1 MSEPNHQDLE
11 KRSSAYTLSDMEIF
25 IFPELM
31 YSLVLANIMS
41 PRLWK
46 WRQDPWFDGMEK
58 MTPYRRIT
66 RLKQFI
72 MDHYIFNLDLDTW
85 GLTTQERE
93 LARFKDFI
101 DHDTLAK
108 SNALF
113 GYQGDK
119 YYFDSGIRQHFGL
132 DKYEGNVI
140 PYWKTETV
148 EAMDA
153 FRFKPAYPTGAGECV
168 SLATLYAAALFVVAG
183 VPLKQI
189 YLMATPLHSQNYVD
203 IGEGIL
209 TNNRRLVTKNMWFNG
224 TELSAQARRA
234 LENERVTV
242 VAHETGYMHTIYE
255 TATIDPEAYDHFVKR
270 LRHYLRTP
278 LTVEILGNFIRQSS
292 EVQHCFQLRW
302 QCCGA
307 DAYVPLEKV
316 FAYERDSPYL
326 VTDNTRDKLMQE
338 IDREVFEPQLLP
350 DRIVLNDLEAFARD
364 NRINLDKPRD
374 VEALMEK
381 FARACLNAK
390 TAIES
395 LIRFCHLEPRLPDAA
410 GRKFTHG
417 AEEALGIE
425 AGMGRD
431 RIIQHLEMLR
441 RSNSTVDLA
450 FYAYRDLNRTDPEPY
465 VHSSIQRSPVSVGG
479 SHSLDEATLVEKIQA
494 MPNESIYD
502 GAGRLAQP
510 DEVWNYQRGDGVE
523 KAMLLA
529 NLLRA
534 RHPSANITVRVAPD
548 RAICELDTQR
558 FEFPSTKQLKTQ
570 DWPIPK
576 EAGDTPAR
584 V

>member
-101 DHDTLAK
+101 DQDTLAK

-242 VAHETGYMHTIYE
+242 VAHETGYIHTIYE
-255 TATIDPEAYDHFVKR
+255 TATIDPEAYDHFAKR

-338 IDREVFEPQLLP
+338 IDREVFEPRLLP

-374 VEALMEK
+374 VEALKEK
-381 FARACLNAK
+381 FACGCLNAK

-395 LIRFCHLEPRLPDAA
+395 LVRFCHLEPRLPDAA
-410 GRKFTHG
+410 ARKFTHG

-431 RIIQHLEMLR
+431 RDHPAPRDAAAVQFYGRSGVLRLPGPQSHGPRTLRALLDPAQPGVGGRKPLPGRGRAGREDPGHAQRVHLR
-441 RSNSTVDLA
+441 RG
-450 FYAYRDLNRTDPEPY
+450 RPPG
-465 VHSSIQRSPVSVGG
+465 P
-479 SHSLDEATLVEKIQA
+479 
-494 MPNESIYD
+494 
-502 GAGRLAQP
+502 AGRSL
-510 DEVWNYQRGDGVE
+510 E
-523 KAMLLA
+523 L
-529 NLLRA
+529 
-534 RHPSANITVRVAPD
+534 SAWRRRREGHA
-548 RAICELDTQR
+548 
-558 FEFPSTKQLKTQ
+558 
-570 DWPIPK
+570 
-576 EAGDTPAR
+576 AGQSPAR
-584 V
+584 PPSFRKHHRAGGPRSRHL